1 MAKIKNNYNED
12 TRVKLPATIQFMRLG
27 YNYIPMNRPDY
38 DPNTNIFIDIFKE
51 SIGKINRRDFTY
63 EEIYGVIKEINKVI
77 QNKDLGKEFY
87 YWLINPVGR
96 VKLIDFDNI
105 DNNDFSI
112 ANEVMFG
119 SESEPH
125 FRPDVNIFINGIP
138 LGFLEVKIPNNEG
151 TIQEE
156 FNRMLNKRLKERSLE
171 KHFNMFQIVSFSNNM
186 EYEDVADSAPAED
199 VKVGSFYSTP
209 NGQKTFFSFFR
220 EEEKLKSIVEV
231 SDSNIIEILKDNGY
245 GESVLNAAEFQ
256 TNLKE
261 TTPCNSFITSLY
273 SKERVMF
280 FLQYGIM
287 FIDSTSDANEKDKIP
302 QKQKHIMRY
311 PQFFACKKIV
321 EKLESGEKSGI
332 IWHTQGS
339 GKTALAAF
347 ANRVITD
354 YYANKNIVARF
365 FFVVDRLDLLNQA
378 SEEFSNRG
386 LSVTKVNNRREFSN
400 ELDRPITKKKDMTA
414 FGEVCVVNIHKF
426 SENMPSARNDYDAN
440 VQRIIF
446 VDEAHRSYSLHGE
459 FFKNLMLTDDNGV
472 YIALTGT
479 PLLSKRERS
488 NLKFGDYIH
497 KYFYDKSIADGYT
510 LRIKKE
516 QVDTVARVEINKNL
530 ELEYPDADPK
540 SLYVSD
546 GFVRDLGKY
555 IVNDF
560 ENFRYVNNDN
570 TIGSMIVCS
579 SNPQAEKINDWINK
593 NTKLTSKVVIS
604 NDIPGNSDNN
614 KFIQKEF
621 RDSTQPDIL
630 VVHLMLTTGYD
641 VPRLKKMYLLRNA
654 KDHTLLQTISR
665 VNRPYR
671 SENGKSYEYG
681 YIVDFVDIRE
691 NYEATIEAYIK
702 ELEEE
707 INENGEQEGSLRGLV
722 VGPDDIYNRYLK
734 YFANLNEIVS
744 QIFNVELFSNE
755 IRGIEKDKL
764 YTLRR
769 SINGIRNCYVEFK
782 LSRATKY
789 EKEIDDLHYKRLL
802 KEVENRIRTLNMKSR
817 PLDTIAILDNEDI
830 ISIVYEFIKTRIDII
845 DLGAFI
851 GSFDGNNEDA
861 GKTVKIIED
870 IQKEVR
876 RNKNSTQLQFVLLN
890 ELLAK
895 IFEQLDI
902 ANIEDLKDINSELYE
917 AYLKLKEINDE
928 NERLSSVYGGQ
939 FAYVKSYQDYI
950 SDFPDQDV
958 LRVEE
963 MYVDL
968 YSTVSET
975 LSTNALIQRSREN
988 FSTAIKKKAIP
999 LLLKKKLYKELD
1011 LKNSFDIVLNQL
1023 YSNLLAYKEM
1033 EEIEK

>member
-1 MAKIKNNYNED
+1 MAKIKNKYNED
-12 TRVKLPATIQFMRLG
+12 TRVKLPATVQFMRIG

-38 DPNTNIFIDIFKE
+38 DPNTNIFVDIFKKAIE
-51 SIGKINRRDFTY
+51 RINRRDFTY
-63 EEIYGVIKEINKVI
+63 DEVYGVIKEINKVI

-112 ANEVMFG
+112 ANEITFG
-119 SESEPH
+119 SESEAH

-171 KHFNMFQIVSFSNNM
+171 KYFNMFQIVSFSNNM
-186 EYEDVADSAPAED
+186 EYEDIADSAPAED

-220 EEEKLKSIVEV
+220 EEERLGSVVKV
-231 SDSNIIEILKDNGY
+231 SDSKIIEVLKDNGY
-245 GESVLNAAEFQ
+245 SESVFSTPEFQ
-256 TNLKE
+256 TNLEE
-261 TTPCNSFITSLY
+261 TTPCNSFVTSLY
-273 SKERVMF
+273 SKERIMF

-302 QKQKHIMRY
+302 QRQKHIMRY
-311 PQFFACKKIV
+311 PQFFACKKII

-354 YYANKNIVARF
+354 YYAKKNIVARF

-414 FGEVCVVNIHKF
+414 FDEVCVVNIHKF
-426 SENMPSARNDYDAN
+426 SENMPSAKNDYDAN

-446 VDEAHRSYSLHGE
+446 IDEAHRSYSLHGE
-459 FFKNLMLTDDNGV
+459 FFKNLMLTDDDGV

-530 ELEYPDADPK
+530 ELENPDADPK
-540 SLYVSD
+540 SIYISD
-546 GFVRDLGKY
+546 GFIRDLGKY

-570 TIGSMIVCS
+570 TIGGMIVCS

-604 NDIPGNSDNN
+604 NDTPGNSDNN
-614 KFIQKEF
+614 KSIQKEF

-671 SENGKSYEYG
+671 SDNGKSYEYG

-702 ELEEE
+702 ELEDE

-744 QIFNVELFSNE
+744 QISNVEVFSNE
-755 IRGIEKDKL
+755 IRTIEKDNL

-782 LSRATKY
+782 LSRAAKY
-789 EKEIDDLHYKRLL
+789 EKEIDDSHYKKLL

-830 ISIVYEFIKTRIDII
+830 ISIVYEFIKTRIEII
-845 DLGAFI
+845 DLGVFI
-851 GSFDGNNEDA
+851 GSFGDTNEDA

-870 IQKEVR
+870 IQREVK
-876 RNKNSTQLQFVLLN
+876 RNKNSTQLQFVLLD
-890 ELLAK
+890 ELLAR

-902 ANIEDLKDINSELYE
+902 ANIEDIKDINSELYE
-917 AYLKLKEINDE
+917 AYSKLKEINDE

-950 SDFPDQDV
+950 SDFPEQDY

-988 FSTAIKKKAIP
+988 FNTAIKKKAIP

-1011 LKNSFDIVLNQL
+1011 LKNSFDVVLNQL